1 MHPPPPNKKNVT
13 RREGM
18 PLLSDAFVFKSLWS
32 LLSYI
37 TVQFSVPVMSVTLT
51 PTPIFAIAGKQI
63 NITCTTPYCYP
74 PADITWYI
82 NFENMPSKDIYRYTY
97 KGGLVRTISTLSTTF
112 NKSDNGNEMYCTARN
127 LPYQGVN
134 STVYTVTVMCMYSL
148 SLYCSTTMYNKEYT

>member
-1 MHPPPPNKKNVT
+1 MT
-13 RREGM
+13 
-18 PLLSDAFVFKSLWS
+18 
-32 LLSYI
+32 
-37 TVQFSVPVMSVTLT
+37 SVTLT

-112 NKSDNGNEMYCTARN
+112 NKSDNGNEMYCTART

-148 SLYCSTTMYNKEYT
+148 SLYYSTTMYNKNTHSMRKQYVKGHKTKS